1 MRSDLAAWGLQIP
14 RKPQTRDEETDRMPI
29 HPANW
34 PSLIAFLGCETQWRV
49 SGTMAGLFWLGLDY
63 SAVDVIARLESWS
76 KDIWENVRVMEAAAL
91 PVLNEVEQ

>member
-1 MRSDLAAWGLQIP
+1 
-14 RKPQTRDEETDRMPI
+14 MPI